1 MNTPNRPTDDMPTL
15 ADPEVQRCPF
25 GAYDRMRSRGSV
37 FFDSPTQMYVVTSYA
52 TIRAVAGDPRTFSS
66 ANKRPVS
73 ANRDTSHSA
82 QIDRLWREADFV
94 PVDTLVSCDPP
105 IHRRHRSLVDKAF
118 RPDRIEAAEPRIQEI
133 VHELIDAF
141 PPGSFDFLPRFA
153 IPLPMRMISE
163 LLGVPA
169 AMAATFKLWSDA
181 VLEAVNLN
189 ISGEREIETV
199 KIKIDMYRYFW
210 GRVEALRERPEET
223 LLSDLANAKPD
234 GEFLGRSELTGLL
247 RNILVAGNETTTTAL
262 AWCAHTLTKKPDV
275 QRELRA
281 DPTRIPNFTEEVLR
295 LDAPVQGLFRR
306 ATRDVTLGGVD
317 IPEGAILD
325 LRWAA
330 GNRDDAQFPS
340 PDEMNLHRPNQAQ
353 HLTFG
358 FGIHFCLGNR
368 LARAELAHAVRLLL
382 ARSRNISLV
391 PGESSLEQVTHYF
404 ARGVSRLMID
414 FDPA

>member
-1 MNTPNRPTDDMPTL
+1 M
-15 ADPEVQRCPF
+15 
-25 GAYDRMRSRGSV
+25 
-37 FFDSPTQMYVVTSYA
+37 
-52 TIRAVAGDPRTFSS
+52 
-66 ANKRPVS
+66 
-73 ANRDTSHSA
+73 
-82 QIDRLWREADFV
+82 
-94 PVDTLVSCDPP
+94 
-105 IHRRHRSLVDKAF
+105 
-118 RPDRIEAAEPRIQEI
+118 
-133 VHELIDAF
+133 
-141 PPGSFDFLPRFA
+141 
-153 IPLPMRMISE
+153 
-163 LLGVPA
+163 
-169 AMAATFKLWSDA
+169 
-181 VLEAVNLN
+181 
-189 ISGEREIETV
+189 
-199 KIKIDMYRYFW
+199 
-210 GRVEALRERPEET
+210 
-223 LLSDLANAKPD
+223 
-234 GEFLGRSELTGLL
+234 
-247 RNILVAGNETTTTAL
+247 
-262 AWCAHTLTKKPDV
+262 

-368 LARAELAHAVRLLL
+368 LARAELTHAVRLLL